1 MMEERLFELTR
12 KLSNSKAAVAIS
24 EFAESLDVPT
34 NARKN
39 PAPGIRLL
47 GAEEGWRPC
56 PIGFNGITMR
66 V

>member
-1 MMEERLFELTR
+1 MEERLVELTR
-12 KLSNSKAAVAIS
+12 KLSKAAVATS
-24 EFAESLDVPT
+24 NLAKSFDAPT
-34 NARKN
+34 DAKKN

-66 V
+66 A